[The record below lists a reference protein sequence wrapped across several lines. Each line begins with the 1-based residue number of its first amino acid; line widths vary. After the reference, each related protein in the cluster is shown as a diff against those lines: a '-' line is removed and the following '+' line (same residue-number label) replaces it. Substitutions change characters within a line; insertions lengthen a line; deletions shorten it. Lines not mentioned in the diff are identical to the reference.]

1 MTKIFIFFLFLL
13 TLLAS
18 SAQKQKQVYI
28 VHFGGSDNGEK
39 ALHEI
44 QETHHSYLLSVKD
57 NEEEARASH
66 LYSYKHSINGFSAV
80 LTPDEAARLSELE
93 EVVSVYPSHPEKYS
107 LQTTRSW
114 EFVGLDEVA
123 KQNRNHFNMGQD
135 LLSKARYGQDVIVG
149 LVDSGVWPES
159 KSFSDEGMG
168 PVPESWKGICQTG
181 VAFNSSLCNK
191 HSESDCPVRT
201 VTASLTLLQIKLQ
214 SSQPCDDANFH
225 DLIINSL
232 VLELGRLKIIGARYY
247 LKGFEQ
253 LYGPLNA
260 TEDDR
265 SPRDMDG
272 HGTHT
277 ASTVAGRR
285 VPNASAFGGFAEGTA
300 SGGAPLARLA
310 IYKACWAT
318 PKASKAAGNTC
329 FEADMLAAIDDAIRD
344 GVHVLS
350 ISIGTNQPFAFNRDG
365 IAIGALNAVK
375 HNILVAC
382 SAGNSGPAPSSLSN
396 PAPWLITVGAGSLD
410 RDFVG
415 PVVLGNGMEIIGKTV
430 TPYNLKKMHPLVYA
444 ADVVVPGVHQN
455 ETNQCLPGSL
465 TPEKVKGKIV
475 LCMRGS
481 GFKLSKGMEVKR
493 AGGVGLILGNSPA
506 NGNEY
511 SYDAHYLPATAVL
524 YDDAIKIHE
533 YIKSTNNPTAIIKQ
547 ARTVL
552 HTQPA
557 PFMANFTSRGPN
569 ALDPYILKPDIT
581 APGLNI
587 LAAWSEASSPSKLA
601 FDKRIVKYTIFSG
614 TSMSCPH
621 VAAAAALLKAIH
633 PDWSSA
639 AIRSALMT
647 TAWMKNNKGL
657 PITNADGSIATP
669 FSFGSGHFRPTKAA
683 DPGLVYDASY
693 EDYLLYLCSHGFSF
707 TNPVFRCPNKP
718 PSALNLNYP
727 SIAIPNLNGT
737 VIVKRTVTNV
747 GGSKSVYFF
756 SAKPPMGVSVKAN
769 PSILFF
775 DHIGQKKSF
784 TITVRLG
791 SETTRQG
798 LTKQYV
804 FGWYRWTDGL
814 HLVRSPM
821 AVSFA

>member
-191 HSESDCPVRT
+191 
-201 VTASLTLLQIKLQ
+201 
-214 SSQPCDDANFH
+214 
-225 DLIINSL
+225 
-232 VLELGRLKIIGARYY
+232 KIIGARYY

-253 LYGPLNA
+253 VYGPLNA

-587 LAAWSEASSPSKLA
+587 LAAWSEASSLSKLA

>member
-1 MTKIFIFFLFLL
+1 M
-13 TLLAS
+13 
-18 SAQKQKQVYI
+18 
-28 VHFGGSDNGEK
+28 
-39 ALHEI
+39 
-44 QETHHSYLLSVKD
+44 
-57 NEEEARASH
+57 
-66 LYSYKHSINGFSAV
+66 
-80 LTPDEAARLSELE
+80 
-93 EVVSVYPSHPEKYS
+93 
-107 LQTTRSW
+107 
-114 EFVGLDEVA
+114 
-123 KQNRNHFNMGQD
+123 
-135 LLSKARYGQDVIVG
+135 
-149 LVDSGVWPES
+149 
-159 KSFSDEGMG
+159 
-168 PVPESWKGICQTG
+168 
-181 VAFNSSLCNK
+181 
-191 HSESDCPVRT
+191 
-201 VTASLTLLQIKLQ
+201 
-214 SSQPCDDANFH
+214 
-225 DLIINSL
+225 
-232 VLELGRLKIIGARYY
+232 
-247 LKGFEQ
+247 KGFEQ
-253 LYGPLNA
+253 VYGPLNA

-587 LAAWSEASSPSKLA
+587 LAAWSEASSLSKLA

>member
-13 TLLAS
+13 PLLAS

-28 VHFGGSDNGEK
+28 VHFGGNSNGEK

-44 QETHHSYLLSVKD
+44 QETHHSFLLSVKYS
-57 NEEEARASH
+57 EEEARASH

-80 LTPDEAARLSELE
+80 LTPDEASKLSELE
-93 EVVSVYPSHPEKYS
+93 GVVSVYPSHPEKYS

-114 EFVGLDEVA
+114 EFVGLDEVG
-123 KQNRNHFNMGQD
+123 KHNLNHFNMGHD

-168 PVPESWKGICQTG
+168 PVPKSWMGICQTG
-181 VAFNSSLCNK
+181 FAFNSSLCNK
-191 HSESDCPVRT
+191 
-201 VTASLTLLQIKLQ
+201 
-214 SSQPCDDANFH
+214 
-225 DLIINSL
+225 
-232 VLELGRLKIIGARYY
+232 KIIGARYY
-247 LKGFEQ
+247 LKGFEKV
-253 LYGPLNA
+253 YGPLNA

-285 VPNASAFGGFAEGTA
+285 VPNASAFGRFAKGTA

-310 IYKACWAT
+310 IYKACWAI

-329 FEADMLAAIDDAIRD
+329 SEADMLAAIDDAISD

-350 ISIGTNQPFAFNRDG
+350 ISIGTNQPIPFNKDG

-382 SAGNSGPAPSSLSN
+382 SAGNSGPAPSLLSN
-396 PAPWLITVGAGSLD
+396 PAPWMITVGASSLD

-444 ADVVVPGVHQN
+444 ADVVVPGMPQN

-481 GFKLSKGMEVKR
+481 GFRVSKGMEVKR
-493 AGGVGLILGNSPA
+493 AGGVGLILGNGPA

-569 ALDPYILKPDIT
+569 AIDPYILKPDIT

-601 FDKRIVKYTIFSG
+601 FDKRIVKYNIFSG

-669 FSFGSGHFRPTKAA
+669 FSFGSGHFCPTKAA
-683 DPGLVYDASY
+683 DPGLVYDTSY

-718 PSALNLNYP
+718 PSAFNLNYP

-737 VIVKRTVTNV
+737 AIVKRTVTNV

-775 DHIGQKKSF
+775 NRIGQKKRF
-784 TITVRLG
+784 TITVRLA
-791 SETTRQG
+791 SETRRQS